1 MKKEYTWYPEN
12 SDRFNDT
19 YDSIE
24 DAIEDAQD
32 RFDNQCEEY
41 EDEDNSH
48 IINIGE
54 VEHFNIRA
62 AVESIVDDIQDN
74 LECSINDFAYGM
86 DWETEAQILKK
97 DKDTFKEEAINVLL
111 PIVEKYFHFSPEMKS
126 WDIKQ
131 YDLKE
136 KKYV

>member
-12 SDRFNDT
+12 ADRFNDT

-41 EDEDNSH
+41 DDEDNSC

-54 VEHFNIRA
+54 VEHFNVRA

-74 LECSINDFAYGM
+74 LECSIDDFASGI

-97 DKDTFKEEAINVLL
+97 DKDTFKEEATNALL